1 MPDDCTI
8 LIVEDDALIAQ
19 SLKLTVEDLGYVV
32 CGVAD
37 NATLAVEIARRERP
51 KVVLMDVRLRG
62 RGDGVDAA
70 LTMHGEGAPL
80 IIFITGSNEPE
91 MRERISQ
98 DHASALLIKPILPN
112 QLEDALRQV
121 LAGT

>member
-37 NATLAVEIARRERP
+37 TCALAVEIARRERP
-51 KVVLMDVRLRG
+51 RVVLMDVRLRG
-62 RGDGVDAA
+62 QRDGVDAA
-70 LTMHGEGAPL
+70 LSMHDDSAPL
-80 IIFITGSNEPE
+80 VIFITGSNEPE
-91 MRERISQ
+91 TRERIAL
-98 DHASALLIKPILPN
+98 DHASALLIKPILPG
-112 QLEDALRQV
+112 QLDDVLREV
-121 LAGT
+121 LAGK

>member
-19 SLKLTVEDLGYVV
+19 SLKMTVEDLGYVV

-37 NATLAVEIARRERP
+37 NATLAVEIARQERP
-51 KVVLMDVRLRG
+51 RVVLMDVRLRG

-70 LTMHGEGAPL
+70 LTMYGEGAPL

-91 MRERISQ
+91 TRERIAL
-98 DHASALLIKPILPN
+98 DHPSALLIKPILPN
-112 QLEDALRQV
+112 QLADALRQV
-121 LAGT
+121 LAGA

>member
-1 MPDDCTI
+1 MPEVCTI

-19 SLKLTVEDLGYVV
+19 SLKMTVEDLGYVV

-37 NATLAVEIARRERP
+37 TCTLAVEIARRERP
-51 KVVLMDVRLRG
+51 RVVLMDVRLRG

-70 LTMHGEGAPL
+70 LAMHDENAPL
-80 IIFITGSNEPE
+80 VIFITGSNEQE
-91 MRERISQ
+91 TRERIAQ
-98 DHASALLIKPILPN
+98 DHASALLIKPILPTE
-112 QLEDALRQV
+112 LDDALRLV